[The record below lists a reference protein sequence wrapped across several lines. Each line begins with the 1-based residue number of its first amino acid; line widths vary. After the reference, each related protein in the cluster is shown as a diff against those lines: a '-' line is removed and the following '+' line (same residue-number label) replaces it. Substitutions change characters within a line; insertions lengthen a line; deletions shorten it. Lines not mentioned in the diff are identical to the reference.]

1 MTRIVP
7 ARFAHRGMTLIEVVL
22 AMGLLAVLSSLLYW
36 FYASSLATRHE
47 GVLESQKLRLSRI
60 VLERIV
66 GEIRQ
71 AAMVP
76 SEKGVAIRG
85 DAEQIR
91 LTTIRTPDRELYREH
106 YLART
111 RDYESRRVEYDI
123 VKVAYHIV
131 RHPEIQ
137 DEDGYDLP
145 IGLGRMEIRIPRP
158 EQLVFGEAF
167 DDHGRSN
174 NRRSEDGNSDEDS
187 EFGPEND
194 SQAELDDEVL
204 DAFDKALF
212 GEDDESAGVGA
223 ADLINWEELYAPEIK
238 YLRFCYFDGSTWWD
252 SWNVEGENPLPQMV
266 LVTIGFEGE
275 PPFGEDFGRTENEE
289 FCTCLNEDPV
299 DCERLPLDRASRV
312 VRLVQSD
319 PLFRSRITRE
329 GQAFVE
335 ELMGETQ

>member
-60 VLERIV
+60 VLDRIV

-76 SEKGVAIRG
+76 SEKGMAIRG

-106 YLART
+106 HLART
-111 RDYESRRVEYDI
+111 REYDSRRIEYDI

-145 IGLGRMEIRIPRP
+145 IGLGRMEVRIPRP
-158 EQLVFGEAF
+158 DQLIFGEAF
-167 DDHGRSN
+167 EKKGRSDY
-174 NRRSEDGNSDEDS
+174 RGSEDDESDPGDES
-187 EFGPEND
+187 EE
-194 SQAELDDEVL
+194 QLDDEAL

-319 PLFRSRITRE
+319 PLFRSRITRQ
-329 GQAFVE
+329 GQAFIE
-335 ELMGETQ
+335 DLTGEPE

>member
-1 MTRIVP
+1 MRHGHHDRR
-7 ARFAHRGMTLIEVVL
+7 AYTLIEVVL

-123 VKVAYHIV
+123 VKVTYHIV
-131 RHPEIQ
+131 RHPAIQ
-137 DEDGYDLP
+137 DEYGDDLP
-145 IGLGRMEIRIPRP
+145 IGSRP
-158 EQLVFGEAF
+158 Q
-167 DDHGRSN
+167 
-174 NRRSEDGNSDEDS
+174 
-187 EFGPEND
+187 
-194 SQAELDDEVL
+194 
-204 DAFDKALF
+204 
-212 GEDDESAGVGA
+212 GVC
-223 ADLINWEELYAPEIK
+223 
-238 YLRFCYFDGSTWWD
+238 LRFHAGNRIEQRHSASQYAERAIHFYSDLDVSRRVDDVDLMHFTKPLPLTERRRRRNRDAALLLLLHPIHRGGTVVD
-252 SWNVEGENPLPQMV
+252 FAKLVRTPGVVENPLGRGGLTRIYMRHDPDIADLAEPNGACRCIHAIYV
-266 LVTIGFEGE
+266 LST
-275 PPFGEDFGRTENEE
+275 R
-289 FCTCLNEDPV
+289 PV
-299 DCERLPLDRASRV
+299 
-312 VRLVQSD
+312 
-319 PLFRSRITRE
+319 
-329 GQAFVE
+329 
-335 ELMGETQ
+335 